1 MDNYDIFITFATNN
15 KNKNKQII
23 MKLLKRIVLVLIM
36 MAAVIPAS
44 AQFKFGPRVG
54 INVNKLHF
62 DETTFATDNRAGF
75 TAGLQ
80 MEFTIPV
87 INLGFDLS
95 AMYVRRSAE
104 FATKVADTDK
114 DYHSDYIEI
123 PLNLKYKIGLPIVG
137 KVITPYI
144 FTGPSFAFLTSK
156 KEIKDFV
163 KNKKCDVAWN
173 FGVGVQLID
182 HLQVSASYGLGLNKA
197 MEFADKDFQEAVIN
211 GKNRY
216 WTITAAW
223 LF

>member
-1 MDNYDIFITFATNN
+1 MTYLLPLRPTIKTKIN
-15 KNKNKQII
+15 KI
-23 MKLLKRIVLVLIM
+23 MKLLKRIALVLIM

-44 AQFKFGPRVG
+44 AQFKIGPRVG

-80 MEFTIPV
+80 MEFMIPV

-104 FATKVADTDK
+104 FGASIADNDM

-137 KVITPYI
+137 KVVTPYI

-156 KEIKDFV
+156 KEIENFV

-182 HLQVSASYGLGLNKA
+182 HLQVSASYGLGLNKV
-197 MEFADKDFQEAVIN
+197 MEFANQNIQEAGIN